1 MQRTS
6 LIVIAQV
13 CFGLTAARGSDATTP
28 VDYTQRNAPFAPGA
42 SVTPDKKAITLDT
55 AVADKRVDKT
65 IIDKQPAA
73 VGDRRAAIDVT
84 ETRAKTVRDKDS
96 RRPEAVEEPRSAF
109 DHREAS
115 ISTADDTKRPPLV
128 TKYQDS
134 LKAASATNMAR
145 FPALDHATTAK
156 INRFV
161 FRKNSSEPSAVTPGA
176 AVTPAAGGSLPQK

>member
-13 CFGLTAARGSDATTP
+13 CFGLTAAHGSDATTP
-28 VDYTQRNAPFAPGA
+28 IDYAQRNAPFAPGA
-42 SVTPDKKAITLDT
+42 SVTPDKKAITADT
-55 AVADKRVDKT
+55 ALAEKRVDKT
-65 IIDKQPAA
+65 VVDKQPAA
-73 VGDRRAAIDVT
+73 VGDRRAAIDVG

-96 RRPEAVEEPRSAF
+96 RRPETVEEPRSAF
-109 DHREAS
+109 DHRAAA
-115 ISTADDTKRPPLV
+115 ISTAGDTQKPPLV
-128 TKYQDS
+128 TKFQDS

-161 FRKNSSEPSAVTPGA
+161 FRKNSSEPSSVTGGT
-176 AVTPAAGGSLPQK
+176 AVTPAASGPLPQK